1 MTVRAVIVDDEPL
14 ARTRLRRLLAEH
26 PAIEIAGEAGDGEA
40 ACRLIDELS
49 PDLVFLDVQMP
60 GLSGFDVLARLDTR
74 PRVIFITAHDE
85 FAVRAFEAQAIDYLL
100 KPVEP
105 ARLARALAR
114 VTGIDAPGAVGR
126 IEPATGGR
134 IEPAPGGRID
144 DERLTRLIEAVERRS
159 TGPRRIAVRRG
170 PKVILVEPAS
180 ILFVRAEDKYTVL
193 YTAEG
198 EHILDRTIE
207 DLEQTLDPSTFLRIH
222 RSVLVNLAC
231 VRDLTAVDGGRF
243 VVSLKDAPGTTLYAS
258 RAGAKLLREKLGF

>member
-1 MTVRAVIVDDEPL
+1 MSVRAVIVDDEPL
-14 ARTRLRRLLAEH
+14 ARTRLKRLLAAH

-40 ACRLIDELS
+40 ACRVIEELS

-60 GLSGFDVLARLDTR
+60 GLSGFDVLARLQTR

-85 FAVRAFEAQAIDYLL
+85 FAVRAFEEQAVDYLL

-105 ARLARALAR
+105 ARLERALAR
-114 VTGIDAPGAVGR
+114 ITATGNAAAR
-126 IEPATGGR
+126 IE
-134 IEPAPGGRID
+134 E
-144 DERLTRLIEAVERRS
+144 ERLARLLDAVERRS
-159 TGPRRIAVRRG
+159 AGPRRIAVRRG

-180 ILFVRAEDKYTVL
+180 ILFCRAEDKYTVL

-207 DLEQTLDPSTFLRIH
+207 DLEQSLDPSTFLRIH

-231 VRDLTAVDGGRF
+231 VRDLTAVEGGRF
-243 VVSLKDAPGTTLYAS
+243 VVSLKDSPGTTLYAS
-258 RAGAKLLREKLGF
+258 RAGAKLLRDRLGF

>member
-1 MTVRAVIVDDEPL
+1 VTIRAVIVDDEPL
-14 ARTRLRRLLAEH
+14 ARMRLRRLLAEH
-26 PAIEIAGEAGDGEA
+26 PSIDVAGEAGDGEA
-40 ACRLIDELS
+40 ACRLIDEQA

-60 GLSGFDVLARLDTR
+60 GLSGFDVLARLAVR

-85 FAVRAFEAQAIDYLL
+85 FAVRAFEEQALDYLL

-105 ARLARALAR
+105 ARLERALAR
-114 VTGIDAPGAVGR
+114 ITGTGAAAAGSR
-126 IEPATGGR
+126 IEPA
-134 IEPAPGGRID
+134 AGGRID

-170 PKVILVEPAS
+170 PKVILIEPAA
-180 ILFVRAEDKYTVL
+180 ILFCRAEDKYTVL
-193 YTAEG
+193 YTADG

-231 VRDLTAVDGGRF
+231 VRDLTSVDGGRF
-243 VVSLKDAPGTTLYAS
+243 VVSLTDAPGTTLYAS

>member
-1 MTVRAVIVDDEPL
+1 MSVRAVIVDDEPL
-14 ARTRLRRLLAEH
+14 ARTRLKRLLAAH

-40 ACRLIDELS
+40 ACRVIDEVS

-60 GLSGFDVLARLDTR
+60 GLSGFDVLARLRAR

-85 FAVRAFEAQAIDYLL
+85 FAVRAFEEQAVDYLL

-105 ARLARALAR
+105 ARLERALAR
-114 VTGIDAPGAVGR
+114 VTGTDRAGDR
-126 IEPATGGR
+126 IE
-134 IEPAPGGRID
+134 E
-144 DERLTRLIEAVERRS
+144 ERLARLIDAVERRS
-159 TGPRRIAVRRG
+159 AGPRRIAVRRG

-180 ILFVRAEDKYTVL
+180 ILFCRAEDKYTVL

-207 DLEQTLDPSTFLRIH
+207 DLEQSLDPSTFLRIH

-231 VRDLTAVDGGRF
+231 VRDLTAVEGGRF
-243 VVSLKDAPGTTLYAS
+243 VVSLKDSPRTTLYAS
-258 RAGAKLLREKLGF
+258 RAGAKLLRDRLGF

>member
-14 ARTRLRRLLAEH
+14 ARTRLRRLLAGH
-26 PAIEIAGEAGDGEA
+26 PAIAIAGEAGDGEA
-40 ACRLIDELS
+40 ACRLIEEVS

-60 GLSGFDVLARLDTR
+60 GLSGFDVLARLRTR
-74 PRVIFITAHDE
+74 PRIIFITAHDE
-85 FAVRAFEAQAIDYLL
+85 FAVRAFEEQAIDYLL

-105 ARLARALAR
+105 ARLERALAR
-114 VTGIDAPGAVGR
+114 VTGAGAIEDGR
-126 IEPATGGR
+126 LA
-134 IEPAPGGRID
+134 
-144 DERLTRLIEAVERRS
+144 RLIEAVDRRS
-159 TGPRRIAVRRG
+159 AGPRRIAVRRG
-170 PKVILVEPAS
+170 PKVILVELAS
-180 ILFVRAEDKYTVL
+180 ILFCRAEDKYTVL

-243 VVSLKDAPGTTLYAS
+243 VVSLNDPPGTTLYAS

>member
-1 MTVRAVIVDDEPL
+1 MNVRAVIVDDEPL
-14 ARTRLRRLLAEH
+14 ARTRLKRLLAAH

-40 ACRLIDELS
+40 ACRLIDDAT

-60 GLSGFDVLARLDTR
+60 GLSGFDVLARLHTR

-85 FAVRAFEAQAIDYLL
+85 FAVRAFEEQAVDYLL

-105 ARLARALAR
+105 ARLERALAR
-114 VTGIDAPGAVGR
+114 VIGAGDA
-126 IEPATGGR
+126 GGR
-134 IEPAPGGRID
+134 VEE
-144 DERLTRLIEAVERRS
+144 ERLTRLIDAVERRNA
-159 TGPRRIAVRRG
+159 GPRRIAVRRG

-180 ILFVRAEDKYTVL
+180 ILFCRAEDKYTVL

-207 DLEQTLDPSTFLRIH
+207 DLEQSLDPSTFLRIH

-231 VRDLTAVDGGRF
+231 VRDLTAVEGGRF
-243 VVSLKDAPGTTLYAS
+243 VVSLKDSPGTTLYAS

>member
-26 PAIEIAGEAGDGEA
+26 PSIEVIGEAGDGEA
-40 ACRLIDELS
+40 AWRLIDQLS

-85 FAVRAFEAQAIDYLL
+85 YAVRAFEEQAVDYLL

-114 VTGIDAPGAVGR
+114 VIGVEAQA
-126 IEPATGGR
+126 AGGR
-134 IEPAPGGRID
+134 IEA
-144 DERLTRLIEAVERRS
+144 ERLTRLIEAVERRS

-180 ILFVRAEDKYTVL
+180 ILFCRAEDKYTVL
-193 YTAEG
+193 YTADG

-222 RSVLVNLAC
+222 RSVLVNLGC

-258 RAGAKLLREKLGF
+258 RAGARLLREKLGF

>member
-26 PAIEIAGEAGDGEA
+26 PAIDVAGEAGDGEA

-60 GLSGFDVLARLDTR
+60 GLSGFDVLAQLETR

-85 FAVRAFEAQAIDYLL
+85 FAVRAFEEQAVDYLL

-114 VTGIDAPGAVGR
+114 VTGVEAQA
-126 IEPATGGR
+126 AGGR
-134 IEPAPGGRID
+134 IEE
-144 DERLTRLIEAVERRS
+144 ERLNRLIEAVERHS

-180 ILFVRAEDKYTVL
+180 ILFCRAEDKYTVL
-193 YTAEG
+193 YTADG

-222 RSVLVNLAC
+222 RSVLVNLGC

-258 RAGAKLLREKLGF
+258 RAGARLLREKLGF

>member
-26 PAIEIAGEAGDGEA
+26 PAIEVIGEAGDGEA
-40 ACRLIDELS
+40 ACRLIDQLS

-85 FAVRAFEAQAIDYLL
+85 YAVRAFEEQAVDYLL

-114 VTGIDAPGAVGR
+114 VIGVEAPA
-126 IEPATGGR
+126 AGGR
-134 IEPAPGGRID
+134 IEE
-144 DERLTRLIEAVERRS
+144 ERLTRLIEAVERRS

-180 ILFVRAEDKYTVL
+180 ILFCRAEDKYTVL
-193 YTAEG
+193 YTADG

-222 RSVLVNLAC
+222 RSVLVNLGC

-258 RAGAKLLREKLGF
+258 RAGARLLREKLGF